1 MAFQLPEQA
10 NNQSK
15 VAAAQAGEQPSI
27 QQKATMSNN
36 AGQQILQQLSLRNN
50 RGIGRS
56 STSEPMRKVLEQLDK
71 IVASEPADSLIS
83 YKFVPLSDEKLNIS
97 ALVVVGT
104 LKNPTAEQK
113 HAMFHTLLLAG
124 TSRGIKSREMKVEG
138 TSVTYEHLVLPTDGM
153 DATMVKTIT
162 ESLANIYPGYKLH
175 SAEWTVIPTTLNLDS
190 EEAVRNIAS
199 NATTAVWTLLASEI
213 GGAGWVIERDFK
225 GTKSQLAIKYSDN
238 HFTGLD
244 GLPVRS
250 DVVLE
255 LSEIV
260 GRTGNQQD
268 WQFNGGESADT
279 LMQINGFFD
288 LTYDPAVAQ
297 SNNVYGSQPVA
308 TAANQLLTYKPRFVV
323 TNVDS
328 PEACDL
334 TLQLLGLAT
343 TQVLPLG
350 NHHVACLIEQHRAGE
365 RNMEGGVNLRDIG
378 AIGLEVLRMASSIP
392 GTPAPATERFPTL
405 SANLGDDALAAII
418 NTYISGP
425 DTQISLDV
433 PEGGPSTWMTAVF
446 AAAAR
451 GDSSAKNEIFAAA
464 DVLTGNRFTPI
475 YTAACGGRMD
485 NPVFDDNLI
494 VNLGTYISKNSLR
507 DIRDLD
513 YLAVLNL
520 TGDSTSEVI
529 INWSNLQANYSMDE
543 NFRAMEAR
551 KVLQNA
557 YKSLQFTGRARRVTF
572 NNLFLQCLLAAIK
585 EAGMTYNVTSSKQ
598 APTGSGRMVN
608 SYMAQQA
615 RFSGQSGAFT
625 TGGGNR
631 PNAAVNAPGSFGR
644 YSFQSQNNFGGGNY

>member
-1 MAFQLPEQA
+1 
-10 NNQSK
+10 
-15 VAAAQAGEQPSI
+15 
-27 QQKATMSNN
+27 MSNN
-36 AGQQILQQLSLRNN
+36 TGQQILQQLSLRHN

-56 STSEPMRKVLEQLDK
+56 STSEAMRKVLEQLDK

-83 YKFVPLSDEKLNIS
+83 YKFVPLDSDKLNIS

-104 LKNPTAEQK
+104 LKNPGADQK
-113 HAMFHTLLLAG
+113 HAMFHTLLLAS
-124 TSRGIKSREMKVEG
+124 TSRGAKSREMKVEG
-138 TSVTYEHLVLPTDGM
+138 TSVPYEHLVLPTDGM

-162 ESLANIYPGYKLH
+162 EALATTYPGYTLH
-175 SAEWTVIPTTLNLDS
+175 SAEWTVIPTTLNLES

-225 GTKSQLAIKYSDN
+225 GTKSQLAIKFSDN

-255 LSEIV
+255 LSEVV
-260 GRTGNQQD
+260 GRGGSQQD
-268 WQFNGGESADT
+268 WQFNGGETSDT
-279 LMQINGFFD
+279 LMQLNGFFD

-297 SNNVYGSQPVA
+297 DSYGFGETPVA
-308 TAANQLLTYKPRFVV
+308 TAVNQLVTYKPRFVV

-343 TQVLPLG
+343 TQVLPMG
-350 NHHVACLIEQHRAGE
+350 NHHIGCLIEQHRSGE

-378 AIGLEVLRMASSIP
+378 AIGLEVPRMASGLP
-392 GTPAPATERFPTL
+392 GTPNPERVRFPTA
-405 SANLGDDALAAII
+405 SANLGDDTLATII
-418 NTYISGP
+418 KTYVSGA
-425 DTQISLDV
+425 DMQISLDV

-451 GDSSAKNEIFAAA
+451 GDSNAKNEIFAAA

-475 YTAACGGRMD
+475 YTTACGGRMD
-485 NPVFDDNLI
+485 DPVFDDNFI

-520 TGDSTSEVI
+520 TGDSTMEVI
-529 INWSNLQANYSMDE
+529 NNWSNLQANANVDE
-543 NFRAMEAR
+543 NFRAMESR
-551 KVLQNA
+551 KILQNA

-572 NNLFLQCLLAAIK
+572 YNLFLQCLLAAIK
-585 EAGMTYNVTSSKQ
+585 DAGMIYHVSSSKQ
-598 APTGSGRMVN
+598 APVGSGRMVN
-608 SYMAQQA
+608 SYMQRQT
-615 RFSGQSGAFT
+615 RFGGPSGAFT
-625 TGGGNR
+625 TGGVR
-631 PNAAVNAPGSFGR
+631 PNAEVNAAGSFGR
-644 YSFQSQNNFGGGNY
+644 FSYQNRGTGGGY